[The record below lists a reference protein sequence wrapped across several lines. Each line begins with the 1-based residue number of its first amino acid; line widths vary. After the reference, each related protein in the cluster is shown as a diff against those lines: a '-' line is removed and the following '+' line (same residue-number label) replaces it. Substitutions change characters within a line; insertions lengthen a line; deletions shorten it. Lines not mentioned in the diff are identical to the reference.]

1 MNRRTLIFA
10 APLGALLLTGCF
22 TSTPRLDSFAHRLE
36 GTMPGT
42 HFEAQG
48 GIKLGRLSMGLART
62 IVRATDDEDAGEAAQ
77 ILKGLKR
84 VEVAH
89 YEVSGLAPDTL
100 PVAVERSFH
109 NNGWRTMA
117 RVRDED
123 ASSWVLYRMEDDHL
137 RSLFVVT
144 LDGEE
149 LALVRLEGRLDLVV
163 EAALRMSRDEVR
175 DDPEPESET
184 TPVAVAGV

>member
-10 APLGALLLTGCF
+10 APLCALLLTGCF
-22 TSTPRLDSFAHRLE
+22 TATPRLDGFAHRLE

-48 GIKLGRLSMGLART
+48 GIKLGRLSLGLARAIT
-62 IVRATDDEDAGEAAQ
+62 RSVDDEDAQDASLLLA
-77 ILKGLKR
+77 GLKR

-100 PVAVERSFH
+100 PAAVERSFH
-109 NNGWRTMA
+109 RNGWRTMA

-123 ASSWVLYRMEDDHL
+123 ASSWVLYRMEDDSL

-149 LALVRLEGRLDLVV
+149 LGLVRLEGRLDLVV

-175 DDPEPESET
+175 DDPEPESDET
-184 TPVAVAGV
+184 PAAIAGV